1 MRVLLI
7 SPYSPGLFRWMPL
20 GLPFMAAV
28 LRRQGHTPAIFD
40 RYVRQAGKGEKL
52 AAANAAM
59 LEAVRDFRPDLIGLS
74 TISQVIY
81 DTVECATLLRTI
93 YPGPLLAGGYHATAL
108 PELTLQK
115 IPELD
120 GVVTGEG
127 EDVLAAL
134 ADGVPPAKLA
144 GVWWRDG
151 ANIGP
156 PTAPAQQIAPLDSL
170 PLPAYDLMDMGF
182 YTERTH
188 FTLRRHNLAS
198 TTLITSRGCYHRC
211 RFCAESV
218 TYGRGVRFHS
228 ASYVLE
234 WMRSV
239 VANYDLDGIHFHDN
253 DFLANEGRAREI
265 CEGIMR
271 AGLHR
276 KVKWSIQARAD
287 RISWELARLLKAAGC
302 VLVEI
307 GVEAGTQAELDHMG
321 KGTTREMNTRAASLC
336 RKAGLDVH
344 AYMLTG
350 VEGETIAELE
360 GRLNWVKRVRP
371 TTFQWTDVAIYPGTP
386 LYHERGEGFFARST
400 WTQAAVDEYYG
411 TDHLSALTASQKK
424 EWIRRRLAPYL
435 RWRNWWY
442 MLRHYPPRRV
452 LGIVLGEVQSVL
464 KRLLRL
470 TG

>member
-40 RYVRQAGKGEKL
+40 RYARQAGRGENL

-59 LEAVRDFRPDLIGLS
+59 LEAVRDFQPDLIGLS

-81 DTVECATLLRTI
+81 DTAECAALLRTV
-93 YPGPLLAGGYHATAL
+93 YQGPLFAGGYHATAL

-120 GVVTGEG
+120 GVVAGEG
-127 EDVLAAL
+127 ENIFADL
-134 ADGVPPAKLA
+134 ADGVPPTKLA

-151 ANIGP
+151 SNTVP
-156 PTAPAQQIAPLDSL
+156 PAVPAHQIAPLDSL
-170 PLPAYDLMDMGF
+170 PLPAYDLMEMRF
-182 YTERTH
+182 YTERTQ
-188 FTLRRHNLAS
+188 FTLRGHNLAS

-228 ASYVLE
+228 APYVLE
-234 WMRSV
+234 WMQSV
-239 VANYDLDGIHFHDN
+239 VASYSLDGIHFHDN
-253 DFLANEGRAREI
+253 DFLANEARAHEI
-265 CEGIMR
+265 CEGLMR

-276 KVKWSIQARAD
+276 KVQWSIQARAD
-287 RISWELARLLKAAGC
+287 RISWELAKLLKAAGC
-302 VLVEI
+302 ALVEI
-307 GVEAGTQAELDHMG
+307 GVEAGTQAELDHLG
-321 KGTTREMNTRAASLC
+321 KGTTLEMNTRAVSLC
-336 RKAGLDVH
+336 RRAGLAVH

-360 GRLNWVKRVRP
+360 GRLNWVRHVRP
-371 TTFQWTDVAIYPGTP
+371 NSFQWTDVAIHPGTP
-386 LYHERGEGFFARST
+386 LYNERGQDFFARSA

-424 EWIRRRLAPYL
+424 EWMRRRLAPYL

-452 LGIVLGEVQSVL
+452 LALVLDKAQSVL
-464 KRLLRL
+464 KRLFRL
-470 TG
+470 AG